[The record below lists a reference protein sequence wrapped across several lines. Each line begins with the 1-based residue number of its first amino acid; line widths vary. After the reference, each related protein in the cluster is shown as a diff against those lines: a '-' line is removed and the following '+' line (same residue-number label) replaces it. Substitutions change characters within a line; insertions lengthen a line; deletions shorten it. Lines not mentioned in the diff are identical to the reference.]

1 MVTTT
6 RWETA
11 RRALAQAEASTGVRT
26 RIRGAT
32 AAARPAV
39 DLYPTAADER
49 APSGRGELME
59 AIDPELM
66 LPVPPALSELFPEG
80 GLRRGSTVQVG
91 GGMSVLLALAGAA
104 MGEESWCAL
113 VDLPDAGL
121 AAAAGLG
128 LPL

>member
-59 AIDPELM
+59 AIRSGR
-66 LPVPPALSELFPEG
+66 ASNISEAIEAVKAD
-80 GLRRGSTVQVG
+80 RSQQGS
-91 GGMSVLLALAGAA
+91 SARA
-104 MGEESWCAL
+104 
-113 VDLPDAGL
+113 
-121 AAAAGLG
+121 
-128 LPL
+128 